1 MVELKLPS
9 SEQAVWGLRAMK
21 TVAMVDGALSES
33 EMHLMESVQRVFGTN
48 HQLDQLQPITP
59 TELARAL
66 PDKQIRRQLVNGL

>member
-1 MVELKLPS
+1 MELKLPS
-9 SEQAVWGLRAMK
+9 SEQAFWGLRAMK

>member
-9 SEQAVWGLRAMK
+9 SEQAFWGLRAMK

>member
-1 MVELKLPS
+1 MELKLPS

>member
-1 MVELKLPS
+1 MELKLLS